1 METLAVLRAHHDY
14 GLAGDRDHAITVLL
28 KLELLA
34 PAMRPSAHERVTP
47 MKVKSRSIL
56 AMGAASAVALLAL
69 AGCAPASETPEQG
82 TGTLTV
88 WVDADRAA
96 VLKDVAAQF
105 KEDKGITVKLVTKDF
120 GDIRDDF
127 ITQVPT
133 GKGPDIIVGA
143 HDWLGKLV
151 QNGVVAPLELG
162 DKAGDFQDVAITA
175 MSFDG
180 QTYGL
185 PYSVENIALLRN
197 VDLAPEAPATFD
209 EAVAAGQA
217 LVAAGTATYPFL
229 VGLDPNAAD
238 PYHLYPLQA
247 SFGAPVFGLDDNGTY
262 DASKLELGT
271 PGGDAFA
278 QFLAKQGAAGVF
290 NTNITGDIAKEEFNA
305 GKSPFFLT
313 GPWNVPAAEE
323 AGINYAIDPIP
334 TTGPDPATPFVGVQ
348 GFFISAKSENT
359 LAANEFLVNYLGTEE
374 VQTALYEVGGRAP
387 ALLSAFEAA
396 KSNPDVAAFGEVG
409 ANGVPMPNVPAM
421 DAVWADWGTTEVA
434 IINNTGDPVTLW
446 QAMVASIQSKID
458 AS

>member
-1 METLAVLRAHHDY
+1 
-14 GLAGDRDHAITVLL
+14 
-28 KLELLA
+28 
-34 PAMRPSAHERVTP
+34 
-47 MKVKSRSIL
+47 MKVKSRGIL
-56 AMGAASAVALLAL
+56 AATALASVAALML
-69 AGCAPASETPEQG
+69 AGCSGTPSDTTPQG

-105 KEDKGITVKLVTKDF
+105 KEDKGITVTLVTKDF

-133 GKGPDIIVGA
+133 GNGPDVIVGA

-151 QNGVVAPLELG
+151 QNGVVAPLEFG
-162 DKAGDFQDVAITA
+162 DKAGEFQSVAIKA
-175 MSFDG
+175 MSYEG

-197 VDLAPEAPATFD
+197 TDLAPTAPATFD
-209 EAVAAGQA
+209 DAIATGNA
-217 LVAAGTATYPFL
+217 LIAEGKATYAFL
-229 VGLDPNAAD
+229 IGLDPNAAD

-247 SFGAPVFGLDDNGTY
+247 SLGAPVFGLDANGTY

-271 PGGDAFA
+271 AGGDEFA
-278 QFLAKQGAAGVF
+278 KKLAEWGAAGIL
-290 NTNITGDIAKEEFNA
+290 NTNISGDIAKEEFNA
-305 GKSPFFLT
+305 GKSAYFLT
-313 GPWNVPAAEE
+313 GPWNVPAAKD

-334 TTGPDPATPFVGVQ
+334 TTGSEIATPFVGVQ

-359 LAANEFLVNYLGTEE
+359 LAANEFLVNYIGTEK

-396 KSNPDVAAFGEVG
+396 QSDTDVAAFGAVG

-421 DAVWADWGTTEVA
+421 DAVWSDWGATEVA
-434 IINNTGDPVTLW
+434 IINGQGDPVALW
-446 QAMVASIQSKID
+446 QAMVASIQAKID
-458 AS
+458 AG